1 MPTEIGWTRRP
12 TTMPSSERVKY
23 TRLLQEAAGVSRR
36 RDVQDD
42 EPEGLLFH

>member
-1 MPTEIGWTRRP
+1 
-12 TTMPSSERVKY
+12 MPSSERVKY
-23 TRLLQEAAGVSRR
+23 TRLLKEAAGVSRR